1 MVSTPKP
8 GMFSSSKTN
17 PGGINGPL
25 ATTIIPL
32 RLMSAS
38 FFPSTQGRGPILFR
52 NKTGN
57 LEKQFLRPVTSRS
70 FHIIKEISELLK
82 HKVWPSF
89 KLGNSSAIRTASND
103 IGRAK
108 KSSTQTA
115 TGQLGKIEPA
125 RGEWHRIAWK
135 GATQRCEKGKPAW
148 TDQKRC
154 WERQLAVAPG
164 LPKRRKVLSPM
175 NAAERCGA
183 CALTSFCATFWKIKS
198 TCRTRNHDYTTT
210 AFVTT
215 SFLLWGFY
223 QTLEEKQELCCHTY
237 WISKWHSGG
246 VFLNLT
252 THEKRY

>member
-32 RLMSAS
+32 RLVSAS

-125 RGEWHRIAWK
+125 GGEWHRIAWK

-164 LPKRRKVLSPM
+164 LPKRRKALSPM

-183 CALTSFCATFWKIKS
+183 CALTSFCATFWKSKS
-198 TCRTRNHDYTTT
+198 TWRTKNHNFTTR
-210 AFVTT
+210 AFVKHFKK
-215 SFLLWGFY
+215 SG
-223 QTLEEKQELCCHTY
+223 HTY
-237 WISKWHSGG
+237 WISKLHSGG
-246 VFLNLT
+246 VILNLT

>member
-115 TGQLGKIEPA
+115 TGQLG

-135 GATQRCEKGKPAW
+135 GARQRCEKGNPAW
-148 TDQKRC
+148 TNQKRC

-164 LPKRRKVLSPM
+164 LPKRRKAYHQWTRRSVRADQLLCSILEKQKHVPDQKPW
-175 NAAERCGA
+175 
-183 CALTSFCATFWKIKS
+183 LYDHSL
-198 TCRTRNHDYTTT
+198 CRTI
-210 AFVTT
+210 
-215 SFLLWGFY
+215 
-223 QTLEEKQELCCHTY
+223 EEKQELCGHTY
-237 WISKWHSGG
+237 WISKLHSGG

-252 THEKRY
+252 THEKRYS